1 MLLFEIYRIDEAVA
15 ENEGWEELVLDHG
28 FHETKQGIRFTI
40 SPEARQE
47 VLDRLLGL
55 NLQRHAAEVAQ
66 GLWEKK
72 KSSKKK
78 KVSIEESKDGKPQ
91 KQGSFDF
98 MPEQND
104 LF

>member
-1 MLLFEIYRIDEAVA
+1 MEEAVA

-28 FHETKQGIRFTI
+28 FHKIKQGIRFTI

-55 NLQRHAAEVAQ
+55 NFQRHPAEVAQ